1 MHSDI
6 NNGIV
11 AGLVG
16 GIVFGIMMQMMNAPT
31 PRGRADA
38 DDGHG
43 GHGSALRQHRC
54 RLDLP
59 FVQQRSY
66 WRYFWLATWLS
77 IASVWRR
84 DRMGRSLRIRMVDL
98 GRADIDAAVSRHG
111 GFCAVS
117 DGAHAACRDGESHGP
132 SHLWHYSWR
141 RRCYVEAGHT
151 RINPACIEL
160 LKVPDSR
167 GQ

>member
-1 MHSDI
+1 MRSEI

-16 GIVFGIMMQMMNAPT
+16 GVGFSLMMQMMNAPT

-98 GRADIDAAVSRHG
+98 GRADIDAAISRNAT
-111 GFCAVS
+111 FRSAS
-117 DGAHAACRDGESHGP
+117 DGAHATGRDGKSDG
-132 SHLWHYSWR
+132 SSYL
-141 RRCYVEAGHT
+141 RCYSGRRIRYAEAGNT
-151 RINPACIEL
+151 GSDQACIKRRE
-160 LKVPDSR
+160 PA
-167 GQ
+167 